1 MKFKQV
7 LAGLLVGTMVVTSA
21 PVSGLGALSALA
33 ASEEAETKNYNY
45 TKLTEGLTASAD
57 CANGTNTMN
66 AVLNGNPDDYWHS
79 AWEGDNQPVKQGGE
93 VIMNS
98 NNNITLTL
106 TEASTVKKLEY
117 VSNGAG
123 NNGTITK
130 CNIYYKTSAE
140 NAEFKKVQE
149 DPYTLSFTE
158 SKATIEFT
166 DAISDVK
173 EIKIEVL
180 NTAGDP
186 NNTYISGKEL
196 YVYRDDSTKIDSGNI
211 LAKAECSSQGD
222 AALKNLVDNN
232 EATGYHSSW
241 GGNSGTVAADEG
253 FTTVVRPG
261 TTITPS
267 ELVSRNNLYINLA
280 SSETIGKI
288 AYLPRQ
294 GSGNGVANGRITAA
308 NIYISNSDVD
318 DVSAIT
324 DWKQVAT
331 ADWEN
336 NSDEKNVTFSPETAK
351 HIRIEVKHSAGDQTD
366 AYINAAAIDI
376 YKAEEVVAEDKVISK
391 PVLTAVAPVT
401 GETPANVTAT
411 DPEGY
416 TVATA
421 WTDSD
426 GNTVAE
432 FEDGKDYTLTAT
444 LTAEKGYK
452 FTDESKP
459 DTIKVD
465 EEDLEVT
472 AEVKDS
478 GKTMTLTCTFKGV
491 ETGGDSVLSKPEI
504 TVTAPVKDAEP
515 KDAQTDAWGY
525 AATSKWAN
533 KDGDSVTKFEA
544 GQNYT
549 LTIALTAEEGNIFDE
564 TSIPEKIQVGEEE
577 VAVNASDVVIS
588 GEGKIMTLTLVFSVP
603 ADEVQYA
610 KLEGLTGKADSEEL
624 EHDGEG
630 EDGAIDNA
638 LDGNIETFW
647 HTNWSD
653 DSKAKVTYSDGKLT
667 GNNTYTITL
676 AKASTVTSLTYM
688 PRNHYDGSGNIANG
702 AISEC
707 EVYVSTDHGK
717 NWTLAG
723 KAEGETA
730 WNYVKETED
739 GADQNFV
746 ERTVT
751 FDKTYAGVTDVKVK
765 AIKTAGVQA
774 NMFINAAEFGVI
786 GKEDTETPE
795 VSEARKALAA
805 ALADAEK
812 VESADKYTEDSYKT
826 FKEAWDA
833 ANAVTDETKDEDV
846 QTIADTLANAIKA
859 LKKAETPAPPVTED
873 SVITAPRLSYTAP
886 VAGETAVVPSYVAM
900 EDQSAKPA
908 TLEVK
913 DDVPTTVVKD
923 GGVLA
928 FQGRLTAPNNGAN
941 NDKFDVS
948 GDTPMVLRTKVKL
961 NNKTDEVVNILGKMD
976 SQYGIQVDGANDRV
990 ILYCCDA
997 QDKWPEVQYKYDA
1010 DTFWGE
1016 WHDIA
1021 LVYTGTNMQLY
1032 VDGKAGEATPGRV
1045 NASDGYQVVFKS
1057 YASSI
1062 FTIGYNTEKSTNH
1075 EADGNGVKYST
1086 LDQVD
1091 GKIADI
1097 KLYKGTDY
1105 SEGLTKSYDEI
1116 KAALEKVA
1124 PDADISA
1131 IPYTAVTTWSANGT
1145 ALEKDAKFAG
1155 ETVYTATTVY
1165 TAPSGFKFTDI
1176 SKPSVDGATV
1186 TISADGKTMTVTKTF
1201 PATAKIVCSCVV
1213 GEITGVADQTIALG
1227 VEDSKTVTLSA
1238 KAQVT
1243 GDCKVEGHDGTVN
1256 YTYTVTDAGT
1266 TGATVEDNAVTVTA
1280 AGTAKVKVTATLA
1293 SDATKTST
1301 KEITLTVTTNK
1312 ASAEDKAKLAAEIA
1326 SVKDLKEADYTEES
1340 YADLKNALAKANT
1353 LKDKTDVSKAEIED
1367 AIKAI
1372 SDAKKGLKTKV
1383 AAKKEELNSLLTAVY
1398 DDLMAN
1404 GNKYTVASY
1413 NNAVTVYKA
1422 VKDVPGK
1429 DGVTVAEL
1437 EKAIKDL
1444 NDAKDALVLQETA
1457 DLEKAKENAANTLK
1471 DAAAIAD
1478 AGQKDYEEASWKVF
1492 DAAYKALKNAPAD
1505 ADKATLESLTLA
1517 LRNAQAALK
1526 KAETPA
1532 VALDAPKVKA
1542 AKAKVTKTGV
1552 VVNVTVE
1559 AVKDAASYDVYRV
1572 VKGKATKVGTTAA
1585 GKTTVKDKKA
1595 VKGASYYAV
1604 AVSKDGKVV
1613 SKAGA
1618 AVAVKLAKA
1627 PKIQKAT
1634 AGSKNAKLSWKKV
1647 KGAKVV
1653 VYRSTKKNSGYK
1665 KVATTRKNATSVTN
1679 KKGLKAGKTY
1689 YYKIATIKGKLISA
1703 MSKAKRVKIK
1713 K

>member
-57 CANGTNTMN
+57 CADGTNTMN

-123 NNGTITK
+123 NNGTIKK

-180 NTAGDP
+180 NTAGNP
-186 NNTYISGKEL
+186 NNTFISGKEL
-196 YVYRDDSTKIDSGNI
+196 YVYRDDNTKIDSGNI

-241 GGNSGTVAADEG
+241 GGNGGTVAADEG
-253 FTTVVRPG
+253 FTEIVRPG
-261 TTITPS
+261 TMTTPT
-267 ELVSRNNLYINLA
+267 ELISRNNLYINLA
-280 SSETIGKI
+280 GSETIGKI

-294 GSGNGVANGRITAA
+294 GSGSGNGVANGRITAA
-308 NIYISNSDVD
+308 NIYISNADVN

-401 GETPANVTAT
+401 GEKPADVTAT
-411 DPEGY
+411 DPKGY

-426 GNTVAE
+426 GNTV
-432 FEDGKDYTLTAT
+432 
-444 LTAEKGYK
+444 
-452 FTDESKP
+452 
-459 DTIKVD
+459 
-465 EEDLEVT
+465 
-472 AEVKDS
+472 
-478 GKTMTLTCTFKGV
+478 
-491 ETGGDSVLSKPEI
+491 
-504 TVTAPVKDAEP
+504 
-515 KDAQTDAWGY
+515 
-525 AATSKWAN
+525 
-533 KDGDSVTKFEA
+533 TKFEA

-549 LTIALTAEEGNIFDE
+549 LTIALKAEEGNIFDE
-564 TSIPEKIQVGEEE
+564 TSIPEKIQVGEKE

-588 GEGKIMTLTLVFSVP
+588 EKGKTMTLTLVFSVP
-603 ADEVQYA
+603 AETTKPSDKEYG
-610 KLEGLTGKADSEEL
+610 KLEGLTGKADSEERI
-624 EHDGEG
+624 HDNQG
-630 EDGAIDNA
+630 EDGATSNA
-638 LDGNIETFW
+638 LDGKTDTYW

-653 DSKAKVTYSDGKLT
+653 PSKPKATYADGKLT

-676 AKASTVTSLTYM
+676 AKATTVKAFTYI
-688 PRNHYDGSGNIANG
+688 PRNLYDNAGNIASG

-707 EVYVSTDHGK
+707 KVFVSTDNGT
-717 NWTLAG
+717 NWTPAG
-723 KAEGETA
+723 KAEGDTA
-730 WNYVKETED
+730 WTYVKKDAE
-739 GADQNFV
+739 GADQNFA
-746 ERTVT
+746 E
-751 FDKTYAGVTDVKVK
+751 KTLEFGTEYADVTDVKVEV
-765 AIKTAGVQA
+765 IKTAGA
-774 NMFINAAEFGVI
+774 EPSKYINAAEFGVI
-786 GKEDTETPE
+786 GEKDAAPSE
-795 VSEARKALAA
+795 SEARKALAA

-812 VESADKYTEDSYKT
+812 VESADKYTEDSYKV
-826 FKEAWDA
+826 FEEALAA

-846 QTIADTLANAIKA
+846 QKIADTLANAIKA

-913 DDVPTTVVKD
+913 DDVPTTVVED

-961 NNKTDEVVNILGKMD
+961 KNKTDEVVNILGKMD

-997 QDKWPEVQYKYDA
+997 QGKWPEVQYKYDA

-1155 ETVYTATTVY
+1155 ETAYTATTVY
-1165 TAPSGFKFTDI
+1165 TARSGFKFTDI
-1176 SKPSVDGATV
+1176 SKPSVDSATV

-1201 PATAKIVCSCVV
+1201 PKTAKIVCSCVV
-1213 GEITGVADQTIALG
+1213 GEITGVADQTIDLG
-1227 VEDSKTVTLSA
+1227 VADSKTVTLSA

-1266 TGATVEDNAVTVTA
+1266 TGATVKDNAVTVTA
-1280 AGTAKVKVTATLA
+1280 AGKAKVKVTATLA

-1312 ASAEDKAKLAAEIA
+1312 ASAQDKADLAAAINA
-1326 SVKDLKEADYTEES
+1326 VKDIVEADYTEES
-1340 YADLKNALAKANT
+1340 YAPLKNALAKANT
-1353 LKDKTDVSKAEIED
+1353 LKDKTDALKTEIED
-1367 AIKAI
+1367 AVKAI

-1422 VKDVPGK
+1422 VKDLPGK

-1653 VYRSTKKNSGYK
+1653 VYRSTKKNSGYR

>member
-57 CANGTNTMN
+57 CADGTNTMN

-123 NNGTITK
+123 NNGTIKK

-180 NTAGDP
+180 NTAGNP
-186 NNTYISGKEL
+186 NNTFISGKEL
-196 YVYRDDSTKIDSGNI
+196 YVYRDDNTKIDSGNI

-241 GGNSGTVAADEG
+241 GGNGGTVAADEG
-253 FTTVVRPG
+253 FTEIVRPG
-261 TTITPS
+261 TMTTPT
-267 ELVSRNNLYINLA
+267 ELISRNNLYINLA
-280 SSETIGKI
+280 GSETIGKI

-294 GSGNGVANGRITAA
+294 GSGSGNGVANGRITAA
-308 NIYISNSDVD
+308 NIYISNADVN

-401 GETPANVTAT
+401 GEKPADVTAT
-411 DPEGY
+411 DPKGY

-426 GNTVAE
+426 GNTV
-432 FEDGKDYTLTAT
+432 
-444 LTAEKGYK
+444 
-452 FTDESKP
+452 
-459 DTIKVD
+459 
-465 EEDLEVT
+465 
-472 AEVKDS
+472 
-478 GKTMTLTCTFKGV
+478 
-491 ETGGDSVLSKPEI
+491 
-504 TVTAPVKDAEP
+504 
-515 KDAQTDAWGY
+515 
-525 AATSKWAN
+525 
-533 KDGDSVTKFEA
+533 TKFEA

-549 LTIALTAEEGNIFDE
+549 LTIALKAEEGNIFDE
-564 TSIPEKIQVGEEE
+564 TSIPEKIQVGEKE
-577 VAVNASDVVIS
+577 VANASDVVIS
-588 GEGKIMTLTLVFSVP
+588 EKGKTMTLTLVFSVP
-603 ADEVQYA
+603 AETTKPSDKEYG
-610 KLEGLTGKADSEEL
+610 KLEGLTGKADSEERI
-624 EHDGEG
+624 HDNQG
-630 EDGAIDNA
+630 EDGATSNA
-638 LDGNIETFW
+638 LDGKTDTYW

-653 DSKAKVTYSDGKLT
+653 QSKPKATYADGKLT

-676 AKASTVTSLTYM
+676 AKATTVKAFTYI
-688 PRNHYDGSGNIANG
+688 PRNLYDNAGNIASG

-707 EVYVSTDHGK
+707 KVFVSTDNGT
-717 NWTLAG
+717 NWTPAG
-723 KAEGETA
+723 KAEGDTA
-730 WNYVKETED
+730 WTYVKKDAE
-739 GADQNFV
+739 GADQNFA
-746 ERTVT
+746 E
-751 FDKTYAGVTDVKVK
+751 KTLEFGTEYADVTDVKVEV
-765 AIKTAGVQA
+765 IKTAGA
-774 NMFINAAEFGVI
+774 EPSKYINAAEFGVI
-786 GKEDTETPE
+786 GEKDAAPSE
-795 VSEARKALAA
+795 SEARKALAA

-812 VESADKYTEDSYKT
+812 VESADKYTEDSYKV
-826 FKEAWDA
+826 FEEALAA

-846 QTIADTLANAIKA
+846 QKIADTLANAIKA

-913 DDVPTTVVKD
+913 DDVPTTVVED

-961 NNKTDEVVNILGKMD
+961 KNKTDEVVNILGKMD

-997 QDKWPEVQYKYDA
+997 QGKWPEVQYKYDA

-1155 ETVYTATTVY
+1155 ETAYTATTVY
-1165 TAPSGFKFTDI
+1165 TARSGFKFTDI
-1176 SKPSVDGATV
+1176 SKPSVDSATV

-1201 PATAKIVCSCVV
+1201 PKTAKIVCSCVV
-1213 GEITGVADQTIALG
+1213 GEITGVADQTIDLG
-1227 VEDSKTVTLSA
+1227 VADSKTVTLSA

-1266 TGATVEDNAVTVTA
+1266 TGATVKDNAVTVTA
-1280 AGTAKVKVTATLA
+1280 AGKAKVKVTATLA

-1312 ASAEDKAKLAAEIA
+1312 ASAQDKADLAAAINA
-1326 SVKDLKEADYTEES
+1326 VKDIVEADYTEES
-1340 YADLKNALAKANT
+1340 YAPLKNALAKANT
-1353 LKDKTDVSKAEIED
+1353 LKDKTDASKTEIED
-1367 AIKAI
+1367 AVKAI

-1422 VKDVPGK
+1422 VKDLPGK

-1653 VYRSTKKNSGYK
+1653 VYRSTKKNSGYR

>member
-57 CANGTNTMN
+57 CADGTNTMN

-123 NNGTITK
+123 NNGTIKK

-180 NTAGDP
+180 NTAGNP
-186 NNTYISGKEL
+186 NNTFISGKEL
-196 YVYRDDSTKIDSGNI
+196 YVYRDDNTKIDSGNI

-241 GGNSGTVAADEG
+241 GGNGGTVAADEG
-253 FTTVVRPG
+253 FTEIVRPG
-261 TTITPS
+261 TMTTPT
-267 ELVSRNNLYINLA
+267 ELISRNNLYINLA
-280 SSETIGKI
+280 GSETIGKI

-294 GSGNGVANGRITAA
+294 GSGSGNGVANGRITAA
-308 NIYISNSDVD
+308 NIYISNADVN

-401 GETPANVTAT
+401 GEKPADVTAT
-411 DPEGY
+411 DPKGY

-426 GNTVAE
+426 GNTV
-432 FEDGKDYTLTAT
+432 
-444 LTAEKGYK
+444 
-452 FTDESKP
+452 
-459 DTIKVD
+459 
-465 EEDLEVT
+465 
-472 AEVKDS
+472 
-478 GKTMTLTCTFKGV
+478 
-491 ETGGDSVLSKPEI
+491 
-504 TVTAPVKDAEP
+504 
-515 KDAQTDAWGY
+515 
-525 AATSKWAN
+525 
-533 KDGDSVTKFEA
+533 TKFEA

-549 LTIALTAEEGNIFDE
+549 LTIALKAEEGNIFDE
-564 TSIPEKIQVGEEE
+564 TSIPEKIQVGEKE

-588 GEGKIMTLTLVFSVP
+588 EKGKTMTLTLVFSVP
-603 ADEVQYA
+603 AETTKPSDKEYG
-610 KLEGLTGKADSEEL
+610 KLEGLTGKADSEERI
-624 EHDGEG
+624 HDNQG
-630 EDGAIDNA
+630 EDGATSNA
-638 LDGNIETFW
+638 LDGKTDTYW

-653 DSKAKVTYSDGKLT
+653 QSKPKATYADGKLT

-676 AKASTVTSLTYM
+676 AKATTVKAFTYI
-688 PRNHYDGSGNIANG
+688 PRNLYDNAGNIASG

-707 EVYVSTDHGK
+707 KVFVSTDNGT
-717 NWTLAG
+717 NWTPAG
-723 KAEGETA
+723 KAEGDTA
-730 WNYVKETED
+730 WTYVKKDAE
-739 GADQNFV
+739 GADQNFA
-746 ERTVT
+746 EKKLEFGTE
-751 FDKTYAGVTDVKVK
+751 YADVTDVKVEV
-765 AIKTAGVQA
+765 IKTAGA
-774 NMFINAAEFGVI
+774 EPSKYINAAEFGVI
-786 GKEDTETPE
+786 GEKDAAPSE
-795 VSEARKALAA
+795 SEARKALAA

-812 VESADKYTEDSYKT
+812 VESADKYTEDSYKV
-826 FKEAWDA
+826 FEEALAA
-833 ANAVTDETKDEDV
+833 ANTVTDETKDEDV
-846 QTIADTLANAIKA
+846 QKIADTLANAIKA

-913 DDVPTTVVKD
+913 DDVPTTVVED

-961 NNKTDEVVNILGKMD
+961 KNKTDEVVNILGKMD

-997 QDKWPEVQYKYDA
+997 QGKWPEVQYKYDA

-1155 ETVYTATTVY
+1155 ETAYTATTVY
-1165 TAPSGFKFTDI
+1165 TARPGFKFTDI
-1176 SKPSVDGATV
+1176 SKPSVDSATV
-1186 TISADGKTMTVTKTF
+1186 TISVDGKTMTVTKTF
-1201 PATAKIVCSCVV
+1201 PKTAKIVCSCVV
-1213 GEITGVADQTIALG
+1213 GEITGVADQTIDLG
-1227 VEDSKTVTLSA
+1227 VADSKTVTLSA

-1266 TGATVEDNAVTVTA
+1266 TGATVKDNAVTVTA
-1280 AGTAKVKVTATLA
+1280 AGKAKVKVTATLA

-1312 ASAEDKAKLAAEIA
+1312 ASAQDKADLAAAINA
-1326 SVKDLKEADYTEES
+1326 VKDIVEADYTEES
-1340 YADLKNALAKANT
+1340 YAPLKNALAKANT
-1353 LKDKTDVSKAEIED
+1353 LKDKTDASKTEIED
-1367 AIKAI
+1367 AVKAI

-1422 VKDVPGK
+1422 VKDLPGK

-1653 VYRSTKKNSGYK
+1653 VYRSTKKNSGYR

>member
-1 MKFKQV
+1 M
-7 LAGLLVGTMVVTSA
+7 
-21 PVSGLGALSALA
+21 
-33 ASEEAETKNYNY
+33 
-45 TKLTEGLTASAD
+45 
-57 CANGTNTMN
+57 
-66 AVLNGNPDDYWHS
+66 
-79 AWEGDNQPVKQGGE
+79 
-93 VIMNS
+93 
-98 NNNITLTL
+98 
-106 TEASTVKKLEY
+106 
-117 VSNGAG
+117 
-123 NNGTITK
+123 
-130 CNIYYKTSAE
+130 
-140 NAEFKKVQE
+140 
-149 DPYTLSFTE
+149 
-158 SKATIEFT
+158 
-166 DAISDVK
+166 K

-180 NTAGDP
+180 NTAGNP
-186 NNTYISGKEL
+186 NNTFISVKEL
-196 YVYRDDSTKIDSGNI
+196 YVYRDDNTKIDSGNI

-241 GGNSGTVAADEG
+241 GGNGGTVAADEG
-253 FTTVVRPG
+253 FTEIVRPG
-261 TTITPS
+261 TMTTPT
-267 ELVSRNNLYINLA
+267 ELISRNNLYINLA
-280 SSETIGKI
+280 DSETIGKI

-294 GSGNGVANGRITAA
+294 GSGSGNGVANGRITAA
-308 NIYISNSDVD
+308 NIYISNADVN

-401 GETPANVTAT
+401 GEKPADVIAT
-411 DPEGY
+411 DPKGY

-426 GNTVAE
+426 GNTV
-432 FEDGKDYTLTAT
+432 
-444 LTAEKGYK
+444 
-452 FTDESKP
+452 
-459 DTIKVD
+459 
-465 EEDLEVT
+465 
-472 AEVKDS
+472 
-478 GKTMTLTCTFKGV
+478 
-491 ETGGDSVLSKPEI
+491 
-504 TVTAPVKDAEP
+504 
-515 KDAQTDAWGY
+515 
-525 AATSKWAN
+525 
-533 KDGDSVTKFEA
+533 TKFEA

-549 LTIALTAEEGNIFDE
+549 LTIALKAEEGNIFDE
-564 TSIPEKIQVGEEE
+564 TSIPEKIQVGEKE

-588 GEGKIMTLTLVFSVP
+588 EKGKTMTLTLVFSVP
-603 ADEVQYA
+603 AETTKPSDKEYG
-610 KLEGLTGKADSEEL
+610 KLEGLTGKADSEERI
-624 EHDGEG
+624 HDNQG
-630 EDGAIDNA
+630 EDGATSNA
-638 LDGNIETFW
+638 LDGKTDTYW

-653 DSKAKVTYSDGKLT
+653 PSKPKATYADGKLT

-676 AKASTVTSLTYM
+676 AKATTVKAFTYI
-688 PRNHYDGSGNIANG
+688 PRNLYDNAGNIASG

-707 EVYVSTDHGK
+707 KVFVSTDNGT
-717 NWTLAG
+717 NWTPAG
-723 KAEGETA
+723 KAEGDTA
-730 WNYVKETED
+730 WTYVKKDAE
-739 GADQNFV
+739 GADQNFA
-746 ERTVT
+746 E
-751 FDKTYAGVTDVKVK
+751 KTLEFGTEYADVTDVKVEV
-765 AIKTAGVQA
+765 IKTAGA
-774 NMFINAAEFGVI
+774 EPSKYINAAEFGVI
-786 GKEDTETPE
+786 GEKDAAPSE
-795 VSEARKALAA
+795 SEARKALAA

-812 VESADKYTEDSYKT
+812 VESADKYTEDSYKV
-826 FKEAWDA
+826 FEEALAA

-846 QTIADTLANAIKA
+846 QKIADTLANAIKA

-913 DDVPTTVVKD
+913 DDVPTTVVED

-961 NNKTDEVVNILGKMD
+961 KNKTDEVVNILGKMD
-976 SQYGIQVDGANDRV
+976 SQYGIQVDGANNRV

-997 QDKWPEVQYKYDA
+997 QGKWPEVQYKYDA

-1091 GKIADI
+1091 GRIADI

-1105 SEGLTKSYDEI
+1105 SEGLTKSYKEI

-1155 ETVYTATTVY
+1155 ETAYTATTVY
-1165 TAPSGFKFTDI
+1165 TARSGFKFTDI
-1176 SKPSVDGATV
+1176 SKPSVDSATV

-1201 PATAKIVCSCVV
+1201 PKTAKIVCSCVV
-1213 GEITGVADQTIALG
+1213 GEITGVADQTIDLG
-1227 VEDSKTVTLSA
+1227 VADSKTVTLSA

-1266 TGATVEDNAVTVTA
+1266 TGATVKDNAVTVTA

-1312 ASAEDKAKLAAEIA
+1312 ASAQDKADLAAAINA
-1326 SVKDLKEADYTEES
+1326 VKDIKEADYTEES
-1340 YADLKNALAKANT
+1340 YAPLKTALATADTLSKDANA
-1353 LKDKTDVSKAEIED
+1353 SKSDIAA
-1367 AIKAI
+1367 AIQAI

-1413 NNAVTVYKA
+1413 NNAVKVYKA

-1444 NDAKDALVLQETA
+1444 NDAKDALVLQEKA

>member
-57 CANGTNTMN
+57 CADGTNTMD

-123 NNGTITK
+123 NNGTIKK

-180 NTAGDP
+180 NTAGNP
-186 NNTYISGKEL
+186 NNTFISGKEL
-196 YVYRDDSTKIDSGNI
+196 YVYRDDNTKIDSGNI

-241 GGNSGTVAADEG
+241 GGNGGTVAADEG
-253 FTTVVRPG
+253 FTEIVRPG
-261 TTITPS
+261 TMTTPT
-267 ELVSRNNLYINLA
+267 ELISRNNLYINLA
-280 SSETIGKI
+280 DSETIGKI

-294 GSGNGVANGRITAA
+294 GSGSGNGVANGRITAA
-308 NIYISNSDVD
+308 NIYISNADVN

-401 GETPANVTAT
+401 GEKPADVTAT
-411 DPEGY
+411 DPKGY

-426 GNTVAE
+426 GNTV
-432 FEDGKDYTLTAT
+432 
-444 LTAEKGYK
+444 
-452 FTDESKP
+452 
-459 DTIKVD
+459 
-465 EEDLEVT
+465 
-472 AEVKDS
+472 
-478 GKTMTLTCTFKGV
+478 
-491 ETGGDSVLSKPEI
+491 
-504 TVTAPVKDAEP
+504 
-515 KDAQTDAWGY
+515 
-525 AATSKWAN
+525 
-533 KDGDSVTKFEA
+533 TKFEA

-549 LTIALTAEEGNIFDE
+549 LTIALKAEEGNIFDE
-564 TSIPEKIQVGEEE
+564 TSIPEKIQVGEKE

-588 GEGKIMTLTLVFSVP
+588 EKGKTMTLTLVFSVP
-603 ADEVQYA
+603 AETTKPSDKEYG
-610 KLEGLTGKADSEEL
+610 KLEGLTGKADSEERI
-624 EHDGEG
+624 HDNQG
-630 EDGAIDNA
+630 EDGATSNA
-638 LDGNIETFW
+638 LDGKTDTYW

-653 DSKAKVTYSDGKLT
+653 PSKPKATYADGKLT

-676 AKASTVTSLTYM
+676 AKATTVKAFTYI
-688 PRNHYDGSGNIANG
+688 PRNLYDNAGNIASG

-707 EVYVSTDHGK
+707 KVFVSTDNGT
-717 NWTLAG
+717 NWTPAG
-723 KAEGETA
+723 KAEGDTA
-730 WNYVKETED
+730 WTYVKKDAE
-739 GADQNFV
+739 GADQNFA
-746 ERTVT
+746 E
-751 FDKTYAGVTDVKVK
+751 KTLEFGTEYADVTDVKVEV
-765 AIKTAGVQA
+765 IKTAGA
-774 NMFINAAEFGVI
+774 EPSKYINAAEFGVI
-786 GKEDTETPE
+786 GEKDAAPSE
-795 VSEARKALAA
+795 SEARKALAA

-812 VESADKYTEDSYKT
+812 VESADKYTEDSYKV
-826 FKEAWDA
+826 FEEALAA

-846 QTIADTLANAIKA
+846 QKIADTLANAIKA

-913 DDVPTTVVKD
+913 DDVPTTVVED

-928 FQGRLTAPNNGAN
+928 FQGRLTAPNNGEN

-961 NNKTDEVVNILGKMD
+961 KNKTDEVVNILGKMD
-976 SQYGIQVDGANDRV
+976 SQYGIQVDGANNRV

-997 QDKWPEVQYKYDA
+997 QGKWPEVQYKYDA

-1091 GKIADI
+1091 GRIADI

-1105 SEGLTKSYDEI
+1105 SEGLTKSYKEI

-1155 ETVYTATTVY
+1155 ETAYTATTVY
-1165 TAPSGFKFTDI
+1165 TARSGFKFTDI
-1176 SKPSVDGATV
+1176 SKPSVDSATV

-1201 PATAKIVCSCVV
+1201 PKTAKIVCSCVV
-1213 GEITGVADQTIALG
+1213 GEITGVADQTIDLG
-1227 VEDSKTVTLSA
+1227 VADSKTVTLSA

-1266 TGATVEDNAVTVTA
+1266 TGATVKDNAVTVTA

-1312 ASAEDKAKLAAEIA
+1312 ASAQDKADLAAAINA
-1326 SVKDLKEADYTEES
+1326 VKDIKEADYTEES
-1340 YADLKNALAKANT
+1340 YAPLKTALATADTLSKDANA
-1353 LKDKTDVSKAEIED
+1353 SKSDIAA
-1367 AIKAI
+1367 AIQAI

-1413 NNAVTVYKA
+1413 NNAVKVYKA

-1444 NDAKDALVLQETA
+1444 NDAKDALVLQEKA

>member
-66 AVLNGNPDDYWHS
+66 AVLNGKPDDYWHS

-106 TEASTVKKLEY
+106 TETSTVKKLEY

-308 NIYISNSDVD
+308 NIYISNSDAD

-426 GNTVAE
+426 GNKVAE

-444 LTAEKGYK
+444 
-452 FTDESKP
+452 
-459 DTIKVD
+459 
-465 EEDLEVT
+465 
-472 AEVKDS
+472 
-478 GKTMTLTCTFKGV
+478 
-491 ETGGDSVLSKPEI
+491 
-504 TVTAPVKDAEP
+504 
-515 KDAQTDAWGY
+515 
-525 AATSKWAN
+525 
-533 KDGDSVTKFEA
+533 
-544 GQNYT
+544 
-549 LTIALTAEEGNIFDE
+549 LTAEEGNIFDE

-751 FDKTYAGVTDVKVK
+751 LD
-765 AIKTAGVQA
+765 
-774 NMFINAAEFGVI
+774 
-786 GKEDTETPE
+786 
-795 VSEARKALAA
+795 RK
-805 ALADAEK
+805 
-812 VESADKYTEDSYKT
+812 
-826 FKEAWDA
+826 
-833 ANAVTDETKDEDV
+833 
-846 QTIADTLANAIKA
+846 
-859 LKKAETPAPPVTED
+859 
-873 SVITAPRLSYTAP
+873 SV
-886 VAGETAVVPSYVAM
+886 V
-900 EDQSAKPA
+900 
-908 TLEVK
+908 
-913 DDVPTTVVKD
+913 
-923 GGVLA
+923 
-928 FQGRLTAPNNGAN
+928 
-941 NDKFDVS
+941 
-948 GDTPMVLRTKVKL
+948 
-961 NNKTDEVVNILGKMD
+961 
-976 SQYGIQVDGANDRV
+976 
-990 ILYCCDA
+990 
-997 QDKWPEVQYKYDA
+997 
-1010 DTFWGE
+1010 
-1016 WHDIA
+1016 
-1021 LVYTGTNMQLY
+1021 
-1032 VDGKAGEATPGRV
+1032 
-1045 NASDGYQVVFKS
+1045 
-1057 YASSI
+1057 
-1062 FTIGYNTEKSTNH
+1062 
-1075 EADGNGVKYST
+1075 
-1086 LDQVD
+1086 
-1091 GKIADI
+1091 
-1097 KLYKGTDY
+1097 
-1105 SEGLTKSYDEI
+1105 
-1116 KAALEKVA
+1116 
-1124 PDADISA
+1124 
-1131 IPYTAVTTWSANGT
+1131 
-1145 ALEKDAKFAG
+1145 
-1155 ETVYTATTVY
+1155 
-1165 TAPSGFKFTDI
+1165 
-1176 SKPSVDGATV
+1176 
-1186 TISADGKTMTVTKTF
+1186 
-1201 PATAKIVCSCVV
+1201 
-1213 GEITGVADQTIALG
+1213 
-1227 VEDSKTVTLSA
+1227 
-1238 KAQVT
+1238 
-1243 GDCKVEGHDGTVN
+1243 
-1256 YTYTVTDAGT
+1256 
-1266 TGATVEDNAVTVTA
+1266 
-1280 AGTAKVKVTATLA
+1280 
-1293 SDATKTST
+1293 
-1301 KEITLTVTTNK
+1301 
-1312 ASAEDKAKLAAEIA
+1312 
-1326 SVKDLKEADYTEES
+1326 
-1340 YADLKNALAKANT
+1340 
-1353 LKDKTDVSKAEIED
+1353 
-1367 AIKAI
+1367 
-1372 SDAKKGLKTKV
+1372 
-1383 AAKKEELNSLLTAVY
+1383 
-1398 DDLMAN
+1398 
-1404 GNKYTVASY
+1404 
-1413 NNAVTVYKA
+1413 
-1422 VKDVPGK
+1422 
-1429 DGVTVAEL
+1429 
-1437 EKAIKDL
+1437 
-1444 NDAKDALVLQETA
+1444 
-1457 DLEKAKENAANTLK
+1457 
-1471 DAAAIAD
+1471 
-1478 AGQKDYEEASWKVF
+1478 
-1492 DAAYKALKNAPAD
+1492 
-1505 ADKATLESLTLA
+1505 
-1517 LRNAQAALK
+1517 
-1526 KAETPA
+1526 
-1532 VALDAPKVKA
+1532 
-1542 AKAKVTKTGV
+1542 
-1552 VVNVTVE
+1552 
-1559 AVKDAASYDVYRV
+1559 
-1572 VKGKATKVGTTAA
+1572 
-1585 GKTTVKDKKA
+1585 
-1595 VKGASYYAV
+1595 
-1604 AVSKDGKVV
+1604 
-1613 SKAGA
+1613 
-1618 AVAVKLAKA
+1618 
-1627 PKIQKAT
+1627 
-1634 AGSKNAKLSWKKV
+1634 
-1647 KGAKVV
+1647 
-1653 VYRSTKKNSGYK
+1653 
-1665 KVATTRKNATSVTN
+1665 
-1679 KKGLKAGKTY
+1679 
-1689 YYKIATIKGKLISA
+1689 
-1703 MSKAKRVKIK
+1703 
-1713 K
+1713 

>member
-723 KAEGETA
+723 EAEGETA

-833 ANAVTDETKDEDV
+833 ANTVTDETKDEDV
-846 QTIADTLANAIKA
+846 RTIADTLANAIKA

-1186 TISADGKTMTVTKTF
+1186 TISADGKTMTVTKEF
-1201 PATAKIVCSCVV
+1201 PRTAKIVCSCVV

-1532 VALDAPKVKA
+1532 VVLDAPKVKA

-1604 AVSKDGKVV
+1604 AVSKDGKAV